1 MVALCLLLVVCLFFV
16 LSNVPISRTGCP
28 MCCPSHTTSLFF
40 LRTSGTGYGQA
51 WEMAPRM
58 WFYSLWLSYARSW
71 QAVLHSWDDATTT
84 TTTDMMIRPQTPF
97 PVGILVFNIEAQ
109 SIVARVEKKLVGMSQ
124 MHGLGD

>member
-1 MVALCLLLVVCLFFV
+1 
-16 LSNVPISRTGCP
+16 
-28 MCCPSHTTSLFF
+28 MCCPSHNVTF
-40 LRTSGTGYGQA
+40 LRISGTGFGQA

-71 QAVLHSWDDATTT
+71 QAVLHSWDDAATTT
-84 TTTDMMIRPQTPF
+84 TTSSSTDMMIRPQTPF